1 MTKIEYLDKSWNPTH
16 GCTPIAAGCKNCWA
30 KRMANRQRGRNG
42 YPADDP
48 FGVTCRPDRLDQP
61 LRWKKPR
68 RIGVSFM
75 GDLFHDDVPDDFIER
90 VWKTMYWCQPQT
102 GSTRPSHTFLVLT
115 KRPARACEFT
125 QQRRAQYHGDY
136 INAYRNIHVGFS
148 ASTQADLNAGIKH
161 LMQAPAAVRFLSLEP
176 LVGPIDLTRV
186 SITLR
191 GPAVVS
197 GTVLGTN
204 GGSFSPCGASGR
216 GLDWV
221 VVGGESGP
229 GARPCDL
236 QWIEDIVGQCKAAQV
251 ACFVKQLGAKPC
263 RGLSLIPGKRPVAN
277 EWCHFRSKKGVD
289 PGEWPESLRVRELP
303 DVT

>member
-16 GCTPIAAGCKNCWA
+16 GCTPIATGCKNCWA
-30 KRMANRQRGRNG
+30 KRRASRLVRMGVPG
-42 YPADDP
+42 YPADEP
-48 FGVTCRPDRLDQP
+48 FQVTCRPDRLDQP
-61 LRWKKPR
+61 LKWKKPK

-75 GDLFHDDVPDDFIER
+75 GDLFHDDVPDRFIHNVFAIMATAR
-90 VWKTMYWCQPQT
+90 Q
-102 GSTRPSHTFLVLT
+102 HTFIVLT
-115 KRPARACEFT
+115 KRPARMREILRCYVRSFF
-125 QQRRAQYHGDY
+125 
-136 INAYRNIHVGFS
+136 NIHLGYS

-161 LMQAPAAVRFLSLEP
+161 LERTPAAVRFLSLEP

-229 GARPCDL
+229 GARPLHPD
-236 QWIEDIVGQCKAAQV
+236 WVRSIRDQCVAAGVPFYLKQMV
-251 ACFVKQLGAKPC
+251 IDGTMVKMPKLDGVQHSSLPEINPC
-263 RGLSLIPGKRPVAN
+263 PHVKDEQNS
-277 EWCHFRSKKGVD
+277 
-289 PGEWPESLRVRELP
+289 
-303 DVT
+303 